1 MDFIFKNVVENIST
15 LKNTINPELFSIN
28 IYKKSN
34 NNTLINF
41 LNYNFLLLEGELY
54 YYSNEIYELRNKIK
68 VLNRNENKMSWSYI
82 PFFFDLNYIKN
93 EYEVES
99 IKKISISYIEF
110 CNWIENKNITPTT
123 ILNFLLSKKYIELEF
138 AE

>member
-41 LNYNFLLLEGELY
+41 LNYNF
-54 YYSNEIYELRNKIK
+54 
-68 VLNRNENKMSWSYI
+68 
-82 PFFFDLNYIKN
+82 
-93 EYEVES
+93 
-99 IKKISISYIEF
+99 
-110 CNWIENKNITPTT
+110 
-123 ILNFLLSKKYIELEF
+123 
-138 AE
+138 